1 MTTSS
6 PVSPTTKGEQW
17 EGVLFG
23 TWAPYCLVSWTDDV
37 TFADGSTAPY
47 PVVAPTTGSLK
58 WNLGPITDAIPGTP
72 NVDVVMTSDKSKWTR
87 CPVFEMQ
94 PNEDL
99 AQDMDTPLGSPEKMG
114 LRRHASVDKNG
125 QHRSRRW

>member
-1 MTTSS
+1 
-6 PVSPTTKGEQW
+6 
-17 EGVLFG
+17 
-23 TWAPYCLVSWTDDV
+23 
-37 TFADGSTAPY
+37 
-47 PVVAPTTGSLK
+47 
-58 WNLGPITDAIPGTP
+58 
-72 NVDVVMTSDKSKWTR
+72 MTSDKSKWTR

-125 QHRSRRW
+125 KTVAQGGDPYFATLNGQQPYRHELVPRIRHRRRHW